1 MDLQTIIAGAGA
13 QSVEVYATDALG
25 RVVKPTSAT
34 AKIVDLDY
42 SEDDADADR
51 IILATSAA
59 TVDTLSTTS
68 TAATGPLTSD
78 PRKIPITAGVPVVGV
93 QYVITSA
100 GHTEAFIV
108 ERVDSLNIYARD
120 ELRAS
125 FATGA
130 TVTGC
135 RVTATFPSVR
145 ANLAAELD
153 RRALYGIDWV
163 FVGVSGGPLY
173 RRTFAR
179 IERRARAP
187 RATTADVVLLDHRLA
202 AASHN
207 ATNLE
212 SHVLQADREI
222 TARLMHRGSQVANTD
237 EGEVG
242 RQAVAWRALELA
254 YRTMGETFET
264 RAEWAMGEA
273 KSWLKL
279 MLSGHKPDDVVEVA
293 RATDARRSTRRP
305 GSFGLVVS

>member
-1 MDLQTIIAGAGA
+1 MQLQTIIAGAGA

-42 SEDDADADR
+42 SEDAADADR
-51 IILATSAA
+51 IILATSEAV
-59 TVDTLSTTS
+59 VDTFSTTT
-68 TAATGPLTSD
+68 TAATGPLSTE
-78 PRKIPITAGVPVVGV
+78 PRKIPITAGVPVVGLR
-93 QYVITSA
+93 YVITSA
-100 GHTEAFIV
+100 GHTEDFIV
-108 ERVDSLNIYARD
+108 ERVDGLNVYARD
-120 ELRAS
+120 ELRAT
-125 FATGA
+125 FASGA

-135 RVTATFPSVR
+135 RVTATFPSTR
-145 ANLAAELD
+145 ANDADELD
-153 RRALYGIDWV
+153 RRALYGVDWV
-163 FVGVSGGPLY
+163 FVGVTGPLY
-173 RRTFAR
+173 RRTLCR

-187 RATTADVVLLDHRLA
+187 RCTTADVVLLDHRLA

-207 ATNLE
+207 ATHLE

-254 YRTMGETFET
+254 YRTMGDDFDA

-273 KSWLKL
+273 KSWRKL
-279 MLSGHKPDDVVEVA
+279 MLSGHRPDDVVEVA
-293 RATDARRSTRRP
+293 RATDSRRGTRRA
-305 GSFGLVVS
+305 GSLGLVVS